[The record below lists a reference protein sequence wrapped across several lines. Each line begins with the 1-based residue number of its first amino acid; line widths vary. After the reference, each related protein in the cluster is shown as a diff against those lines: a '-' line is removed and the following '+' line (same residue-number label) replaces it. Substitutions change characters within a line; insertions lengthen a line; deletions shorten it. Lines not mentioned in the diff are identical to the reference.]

1 MRKVHEF
8 LVWSQITS
16 AVQVSCSS
24 QGSISLG
31 LLFYY
36 TCHSS
41 GGVGEGVFIPHHPQQ
56 TVGHFGLWSS
66 SLASLGTHH
75 ELKIT

>member
-1 MRKVHEF
+1 MRKVHVF

-16 AVQVSCSS
+16 AVHVRCSS

-36 TCHSS
+36 TCHSP
-41 GGVGEGVFIPHHPQQ
+41 GGVGEDVFILHHSQQ
-56 TVGHFGLWSS
+56 TVGHFGLLSS

-75 ELKIT
+75 EFKII